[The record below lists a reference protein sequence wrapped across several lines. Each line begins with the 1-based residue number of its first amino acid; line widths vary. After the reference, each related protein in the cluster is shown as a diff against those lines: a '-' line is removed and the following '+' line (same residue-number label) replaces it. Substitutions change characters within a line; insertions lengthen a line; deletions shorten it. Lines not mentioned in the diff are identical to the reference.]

1 MFKALIFKEWLKT
14 RRVFIVS
21 LIVSLLVALYVI
33 LSMNSSIAANGM
45 AALWLTMI
53 LKDASMVDAVK
64 YLPLIIGIAMGVA
77 QMAPEMSHKRLKL
90 TLHLPYPQMRLVAL
104 MLATGLAELI
114 IIFIIQAAAIAIYD
128 ATILA
133 PCIVGRVMLTMLPW
147 YLAGL
152 CAYLFVSSICL
163 EGTWYTRIILSLI
176 GIAVMM
182 IMYLQPY
189 TMVAYNN
196 MIITIVVLAFILT
209 VLSFGSIVRFK
220 EGLQD

>member
-1 MFKALIFKEWLKT
+1 MYKALIFKEWLKT

-21 LIVSLLVALYVI
+21 LIAALLVALYVI
-33 LSMNSSIAANGM
+33 LSMNSLIAANGVC
-45 AALWLTMI
+45 ALWLAMI
-53 LKDASMVDAVK
+53 IKDASFVDAVK

-90 TLHLPYPQMRLVAL
+90 TLHLPYPQMRLVAI
-104 MLATGLAELI
+104 MLAAGLAQLI
-114 IIFIIQAAAIAIYD
+114 IIYIVQAAAIATYD
-128 ATILA
+128 ATILT
-133 PCIVGRVMLTMLPW
+133 PGLVGRVMLTMLPW

-152 CAYLFVSSICL
+152 CAYLFVSAICL
-163 EGTWYTRIILSLI
+163 EGTWYTRIILALI

-182 IMYLQPY
+182 IMFLQSG
-189 TMVAYNN
+189 TMAAYNN
-196 MIITIVVLAFILT
+196 MIITIIVLIVILT

>member
-1 MFKALIFKEWLKT
+1 MYKALIFKEWLKT

-21 LIVSLLVALYVI
+21 LIAALLVALYVI
-33 LSMNSSIAANGM
+33 LSMNSLIAANGVC
-45 AALWLTMI
+45 ALWLAMI
-53 LKDASMVDAVK
+53 IKDASFVDAVK

-90 TLHLPYPQMRLVAL
+90 TLHLPYPQMRLVAI
-104 MLATGLAELI
+104 MLAAGLAQLI
-114 IIFIIQAAAIAIYD
+114 IIYIVQAAAIAIYD
-128 ATILA
+128 ATILT
-133 PCIVGRVMLTMLPW
+133 PGLVGRVMLTMLPW

-152 CAYLFVSSICL
+152 CAYLFVSAICL
-163 EGTWYTRIILSLI
+163 EGTWYTRIILALI

-182 IMYLQPY
+182 IMFLQSG
-189 TMVAYNN
+189 TMAAYNN
-196 MIITIVVLAFILT
+196 MIITIIVLIVILT